1 MGRIVDT
8 RDNTIGNYSSSGVVS
23 DSSGRTLGHVDWR
36 GVVYTAKKHDWSIG
50 KVNLDGSV
58 VTSWDKPVDRISGT
72 TVYDKS
78 DSAIG
83 RVTDDTHNPDPAT
96 GVTDAQRAGAGL
108 LMLLR
113 EYDVGT
119 SY

>member
-1 MGRIVDT
+1 MGRIIDA
-8 RDNTIGNYSSSGVVS
+8 RDNAIGNYSSSGVVS

-36 GVVYTAKKHDWSIG
+36 GVVYTAKKRDWSIG
-50 KVNLDGSV
+50 KVNDDGTV
-58 VTSWDKPVDRISGT
+58 VTSYYKPVGRISGT

-78 DSAIG
+78 ESAVG
-83 RVTDDTHNPDPAT
+83 RVTDDTDNPDPAT

-113 EYDVGT
+113 EYDPW
-119 SY
+119 